1 MDETAI
7 ITAVRAGD
15 VDQYTELVDRY
26 QAGLIIHCDRMLRD
40 RAEAEDIAQKAF
52 IKAYEKLPVFDPS
65 RSRFSTWLYKI
76 ATNMAIDSL
85 RASNRSVPTMV
96 EDIES
101 LTPVYMTVEKNELMG
116 EMRAAILA
124 LVPPE
129 HRHAIEAYYWH
140 GKSCQIIAE
149 EMNVP
154 VSTVKSWLRRAK
166 KQLREALS

>member
-26 QAGLIIHCDRMLRD
+26 QAGLIIHCDHMLRD

-52 IKAYEKLPVFDPS
+52 IKAYEKLSVFDSS

-85 RASNRSVPTMV
+85 RSSNRSVPTMV

-101 LTPVYMTVEKNELMG
+101 LTPVYMTVEKDELMS

-129 HRHAIEAYYWH
+129 HRRAIEAYYWQ
-140 GKSCQIIAE
+140 GKNCQVIAE
-149 EMNVP
+149 DMNVP

-166 KQLREALS
+166 RQLREALS